1 MVVRDDAVD
10 SAHGAAAEGGGMG
23 KVRVSRRSR
32 SERCARGGAGGRGA
46 SRAPRKK
53 HPVHGRCTELSSK
66 GGIRDGTYRPSSRPR
81 PSREKL
87 GNESIV
93 VMIYGRD
100 VGRQSRLSRVCR
112 APERARAGAIK
123 GGGGASGASSA
134 SSYFRSTLEATGTGI
149 RGTCRPK
156 ARARGVER
164 CVNRALT
171 AREPRGHTDENR
183 SIERDARVRR
193 ARPCARV
200 PTVRFFPRRK
210 KPDGKPEAPLA
221 GRKARGGCA
230 PLVFRVL
237 KGRDR
242 FGRNPSTV
250 QRCEFLSL
258 HVDVAARG
266 PSVECD
272 YGESMFGP
280 SFFGA
285 FFQTYEN
292 QTQFVMFLATRTSQL
307 RRSMGRNR
315 GVSRGKS

>member
-230 PLVFRVL
+230 PLVFSGVE
-237 KGRDR
+237 G
-242 FGRNPSTV
+242 
-250 QRCEFLSL
+250 
-258 HVDVAARG
+258 ARSIRAEPKYRSEVRPFASRG
-266 PSVECD
+266 
-272 YGESMFGP
+272 
-280 SFFGA
+280 
-285 FFQTYEN
+285 
-292 QTQFVMFLATRTSQL
+292 
-307 RRSMGRNR
+307 RRSAWAVGRVRLWREHVRAVVLWGFLPN
-315 GVSRGKS
+315 V

>member
-1 MVVRDDAVD
+1 MEPLRREEGWGRFESVGDRGRNGAR
-10 SAHGAAAEGGGMG
+10 AAARGDGAPHALP
-23 KVRVSRRSR
+23 
-32 SERCARGGAGGRGA
+32 ERNTPSTDGAQ
-46 SRAPRKK
+46 
-53 HPVHGRCTELSSK
+53 SSK

-100 VGRQSRLSRVCR
+100 VGRQSRLSRVWR

-123 GGGGASGASSA
+123 GEGGASGASSA
-134 SSYFRSTLEATGTGI
+134 RSYFRSTLEATGTGI

-156 ARARGVER
+156 ARARGFTR

-171 AREPRGHTDENR
+171 AREPREHTDENR
-183 SIERDARVRR
+183 SIERNARVRR

-200 PTVRFFPRRK
+200 PAVRFFSRRK
-210 KPDGKPEAPLA
+210 KPDGKPEASS
-221 GRKARGGCA
+221 RGGKRGVDA
-230 PLVFRVL
+230 HRWFLAVL

-272 YGESMFGP
+272 YGESDVRAVVLWG
-280 SFFGA
+280 
-285 FFQTYEN
+285 
-292 QTQFVMFLATRTSQL
+292 FLP
-307 RRSMGRNR
+307 N
-315 GVSRGKS
+315 V

>member
-1 MVVRDDAVD
+1 MEPLRREEGWGRFESVGDRGRNGAR
-10 SAHGAAAEGGGMG
+10 AAARGDGAPHALP
-23 KVRVSRRSR
+23 
-32 SERCARGGAGGRGA
+32 ERNTPSTDGAQ
-46 SRAPRKK
+46 
-53 HPVHGRCTELSSK
+53 SSK

-134 SSYFRSTLEATGTGI
+134 RSYFRSTLEATGTGI

-230 PLVFRVL
+230 PLVFSGVEGARSIRAEPKYRSEVRVP
-237 KGRDR
+237 
-242 FGRNPSTV
+242 FAS
-250 QRCEFLSL
+250 
-258 HVDVAARG
+258 RG
-266 PSVECD
+266 
-272 YGESMFGP
+272 
-280 SFFGA
+280 
-285 FFQTYEN
+285 
-292 QTQFVMFLATRTSQL
+292 
-307 RRSMGRNR
+307 RRSAWAVGRVRLWREHVRAVVLWGFLPN
-315 GVSRGKS
+315 V